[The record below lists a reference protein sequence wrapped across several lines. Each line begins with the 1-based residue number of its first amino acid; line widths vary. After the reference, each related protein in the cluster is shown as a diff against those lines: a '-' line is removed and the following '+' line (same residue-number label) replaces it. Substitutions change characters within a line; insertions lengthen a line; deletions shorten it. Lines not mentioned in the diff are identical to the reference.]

1 MINRRKGWLDRYKAF
16 VEKEDVMLSL
26 EGTYCQ
32 AIKISQNIVED
43 IRFGRK
49 LYLDPIDA
57 ISAQICKY
65 RNEDTN
71 ILTLLSNFK
80 DKNPYLISHP
90 VNVAFISFII
100 GIWLDLKE
108 SKLLNLVKAAL
119 LLDIGKAKIK
129 DSLLNKP
136 EELTLEEVEKLKA
149 HPVISYKILHSTGK
163 FDMEILSGVL
173 FHHERVDGTGYPIG
187 LKGEN
192 INLIS
197 RIIAV
202 ADTFDAIT
210 SDKAYGKKYSPLQA
224 IQEIMEN
231 GIGLDQEIF
240 RVFVSHM
247 INYYCDR
254 EVLLSNERLG
264 HIVSFNY
271 NNISK
276 PLVNCDDEYIDLAA
290 EKDIEI
296 VEIH

>member
-1 MINRRKGWLDRYKAF
+1 MK
-16 VEKEDVMLSL
+16 KEDVMLSL

-32 AIKISQNIVED
+32 AIKISQNVVED

-49 LYLDPIDA
+49 LYLDPIDT

-65 RNEDTN
+65 RNEDAS
-71 ILTLLSNFK
+71 ILILLNNFK
-80 DKNPYLISHP
+80 DKYPYLISHP
-90 VNVAFISFII
+90 VNVAFISFVI
-100 GIWLDLKE
+100 GIWLDLIE
-108 SKLLNLVKAAL
+108 TKLSNLVKAAL

-136 EELTLEEVEKLKA
+136 EELTLAEAEKLKA
-149 HPVISYKILHSTGK
+149 HPVTGYKILHSTGK
-163 FDMEILSGVL
+163 FGKEVLSGVL
-173 FHHERVDGTGYPIG
+173 FHHERMDGSGYPIG

-202 ADTFDAIT
+202 ADTYDAIT
-210 SDKAYGKKYSPLQA
+210 SDKAYGKKYFPLQA

-231 GIGLDQEIF
+231 SIGLDQEIC
-240 RVFVSHM
+240 RIFVMHM

-254 EVLLSNERLG
+254 EVLLNNGRLG
-264 HIVSFNY
+264 YIASINLK
-271 NNISK
+271 NISK
-276 PLVNCDDEYIDLAA
+276 PLVNCDDKYIDLAL
-290 EKDIEI
+290 ENDIEI